1 MNARGAPTS
10 IPKDLGSLL
19 AYATA
24 SHARVVAFLLLVC
37 LVAFLPGFFN
47 IPPIDRD
54 EARFAQATKQM
65 IESGDYIDIRYQD
78 EVRYK
83 KPVGIYWLQAG
94 VVRAAEAVGV
104 PQARTTIA
112 LYRVPSLIG
121 AIGAVLLT
129 YWAALAFV
137 SRRMAYLAGL
147 MMATSI
153 LLTVEARLAKT
164 DAMLLAC
171 CVAAMGVMARAYL
184 AREDRAKGQSDRDI
198 PWGQALI
205 LWTALAAGIL
215 LKGPLI
221 LMVVGLAGLA
231 LAVAD
236 RSARWLMR
244 LRPLVGVLWVL
255 LLVLPW
261 FFAIMLRA
269 GDSFLQE
276 SVGQDLLAKVFKGQE
291 THGAPPGY
299 YLVLFWLTF
308 WPAAPLA
315 AMAAPAVWR
324 HRREPPTR
332 FLLAWVVPSWIVFEL
347 VVTKL
352 PHYVLP
358 LYPAIAILIAR
369 EIERRALSQNA
380 HLVRF
385 NVLWPIFAAIL
396 PAGVF
401 IALIYSRG
409 QFGWLGWPFV
419 ALSAIFGFYAWR
431 LYDVEGAERS
441 LARASIA
448 ALFLF
453 VAALGVGVPLLRPV
467 FPSRGLAELI
477 ASTGCRNPVV
487 ASAGFHE
494 PSLVFLAGTRI
505 RLVDGGVA
513 AEILRQ
519 GECRVAVIESRH
531 QRAFAQRAERIGLR
545 YSLRGE
551 LENSFNINGGRSIS
565 FSIYRSEPQ
574 Q

>member
-551 LENSFNINGGRSIS
+551 LENSFNINGGRSIT